1 MMKGYLTGVLL
12 LLGGCATYHAAPLTA
27 ATPRPTS
34 LAMLTLPV
42 AGQARHTQRV
52 DPGDGL
58 NLTEVASLAALNSPQ
73 LKSARAQAGVAEAQL
88 FAAGL
93 LPDPQFSW
101 SLDHPTSQ
109 GASLMNGLALGMGY
123 SLTSLL
129 TRPARREAARQHVGS
144 VRLDLLWQEWQT
156 INQAQTL
163 AVNLQ
168 FEQRQLAVVDAML
181 ARYRTRYGLSSEA
194 LRQGNV
200 TLGPTGSDLA
210 MLLNALSQQNQLKQA
225 LNRDRHQLTLLLGLA
240 PDVEIP
246 LSPLPPRPEADDATL
261 AEQRRELPRRRPDLL
276 ALQAGYASQEAQ
288 LRAAILGQF
297 PGLSVSLNRARDT
310 GGVLTNGLDVGLNL
324 PLFDGNRGAIAVARA
339 TRAQL
344 QANYQAR
351 LAEADTQ
358 ISELLAQDQLLGT
371 QASLLRQYLPALGS
385 FVTGSADAF
394 TRGDM
399 DTLTYLNME
408 STYTSK
414 QLEALSVEQ
423 QQWQIRIAL
432 QALLGQMSTAQERVQ

>member
-1 MMKGYLTGVLL
+1 MMKGCLTGVLL

-27 ATPRPTS
+27 DTPRPTS

-42 AGQARHTQRV
+42 DGQARQTQRV
-52 DPGDGL
+52 DPADGL
-58 NLTEVASLAALNSPQ
+58 NLTEVATLAALNSPQ

-101 SLDHPTSQ
+101 GLDHPFSQ
-109 GASLMNGLALGMGY
+109 GASLMNAFSLGMGY
-123 SLTSLL
+123 SLTSLI
-129 TRPARREAARQHVGS
+129 TRPARQEAARQHASS
-144 VRLDLLWQEWQT
+144 VRLDLLWQEWQV

-163 AVNLQ
+163 AVNIQ
-168 FEQRQLAVVDAML
+168 FERRQLAVVDGML
-181 ARYRTRYGLSSEA
+181 ERYRARYGLSSEA

-200 TLGPTGSDLA
+200 TLGTAGSDLA
-210 MLLNALSQQNQLKQA
+210 VLLNALSQQNQLKQT
-225 LNRDRHQLTLLLGLA
+225 LNRDSHQLTLLLGLD
-240 PDVEIP
+240 PGVEVP
-246 LSPLPPRPEADDATL
+246 LSPLAVRPAPDDTKL
-261 AEQRRELPRRRPDLL
+261 AEQRRALAQRRPDLL

-310 GGVLTNGLDVGLNL
+310 SGVQTAGMSVGLNL
-324 PLFDGNRGAIAVARA
+324 PLFDGNRGAIAVDRA

-344 QANYQAR
+344 QASYQAR
-351 LAEADTQ
+351 LTEADTQ
-358 ISELLAQDQLLGT
+358 ISELLAQYRLLDR
-371 QASLLRQYLPALGS
+371 QAELLRQYVPALGS

-394 TRGDM
+394 ARGDM

-414 QLEALSVEQ
+414 QLEALAVEQ
-423 QQWQIRIAL
+423 QQWQIQIAL
-432 QALLGQMSTAQERVQ
+432 QALLGQMTTGQDASR